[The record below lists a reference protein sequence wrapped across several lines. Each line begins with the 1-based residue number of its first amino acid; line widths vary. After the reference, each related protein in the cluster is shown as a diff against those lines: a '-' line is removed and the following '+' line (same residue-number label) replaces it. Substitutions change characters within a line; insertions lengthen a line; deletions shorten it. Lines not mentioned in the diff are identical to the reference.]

1 MDVRSLIVWMLLVAL
16 HSSQGISQEAG
27 DSRWSLQPIP
37 ATWRGVPQGK
47 LAPINGF
54 SWYRALVFLPQE
66 WKEDELTIH
75 VESMDDARSTYLNG
89 VLVGASG
96 TFPPQFR
103 SGLGENGKH
112 TIDPSRLKFGDYNT
126 FAIRVYQSDPRPN
139 FSVAPPAII
148 NVTKRAGIRLEGTWQ
163 YQPGDDAKWSIAS
176 IPEFNLQTSDDT
188 DQKLR
193 SKGIYRTID
202 VVDDIEKYL
211 ARREGDTDPLSPQEA
226 VRHFQTPADLEV
238 QLVVGDP
245 DIAQP
250 LFMTWD
256 ERGRMWL
263 AEYRQYPEPA
273 GLTMVSR
280 DAFLRSVYDK
290 VPPPPPNHFVG
301 KDRIS
306 IHEDT
311 NGDGIYDV
319 HKTFVEGL
327 SLASSVAVG
336 RGGVYVTNPPYL
348 LFYPDADRN
357 DVPDGDPEVLLEGF
371 GIEDSHS
378 VINSLRFGPD
388 GWLYG
393 AQGSTVSAA
402 VKRLGSQD
410 PPIRT
415 VGQLIWRFH
424 RKRKSL
430 KCLQRVV
437 AILLDAKS
445 TPKAESFLGTM
456 EATREAFTMCK
467 EDTTEKASV
476 SMGLFRIRTP
486 MVSSKHQA
494 SFGRTLYP

>member
-1 MDVRSLIVWMLLVAL
+1 M
-16 HSSQGISQEAG
+16 
-27 DSRWSLQPIP
+27 
-37 ATWRGVPQGK
+37 
-47 LAPINGF
+47 
-54 SWYRALVFLPQE
+54 
-66 WKEDELTIH
+66 
-75 VESMDDARSTYLNG
+75 
-89 VLVGASG
+89 
-96 TFPPQFR
+96 
-103 SGLGENGKH
+103 
-112 TIDPSRLKFGDYNT
+112 
-126 FAIRVYQSDPRPN
+126 
-139 FSVAPPAII
+139 
-148 NVTKRAGIRLEGTWQ
+148 
-163 YQPGDDAKWSIAS
+163 
-176 IPEFNLQTSDDT
+176 QTSDDT

-245 DIAQP
+245 DIAP

-357 DVPDGDPEVLLEGF
+357 DVPDGRSRSAPRRIRHRRLAF
-371 GIEDSHS
+371 GHQP
-378 VINSLRFGPD
+378 LRFGPD

-393 AQGSTVSAA
+393 AR
-402 VKRLGSQD
+402 KHRLCTSSD
-410 PPIRT
+410 LVHKI
-415 VGQLIWRFH
+415 LRFEPW
-424 RKRKSL
+424 
-430 KCLQRVV
+430 
-437 AILLDAKS
+437 AN
-445 TPKAESFLGTM
+445 
-456 EATREAFTMCK
+456 
-467 EDTTEKASV
+467 
-476 SMGLFRIRTP
+476 
-486 MVSSKHQA
+486 
-494 SFGRTLYP
+494 